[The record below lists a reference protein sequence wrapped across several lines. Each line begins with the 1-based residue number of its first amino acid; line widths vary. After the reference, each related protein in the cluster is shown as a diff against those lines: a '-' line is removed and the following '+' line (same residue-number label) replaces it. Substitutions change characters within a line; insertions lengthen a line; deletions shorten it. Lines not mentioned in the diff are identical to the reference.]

1 MRYKES
7 KIYNFTTPKMCDQKF
22 NQKFNQKFD
31 QKLNQENSFRVKI

>member
-22 NQKFNQKFD
+22 NQKFNQKFIPS
-31 QKLNQENSFRVKI
+31 KNIKISAEALS

>member
-7 KIYNFTTPKMCDQKF
+7 KIYDFTTPKMCD
-22 NQKFNQKFD
+22 QKFNQKFD